1 MLALGAALAVTAVC
15 VGPGISQPAPQG
27 IHKIEHVI
35 VVMQENRSFDEYFGA
50 YPGANGP
57 PAGTCVPDPA
67 GGCIAPYH
75 DRADRNFGGNHK
87 AADAVAAIDGG
98 RMDGFVARGA
108 LVNCARRQIPTSRCK
123 GPSTDV
129 MGYKTGADIPNYW
142 AYARNFVLQD
152 RMFEPAAAASLPA
165 HLYMVSAWSAA
176 CTRPDEP
183 ATCTTNITNVDS
195 NREDK
200 NRGFGWTDITYLLH
214 KNHVIWRYYV
224 AEGTQPDCDTGAAT
238 CVATGQNAGTSSK
251 WNPLPD
257 FITVGDDHEYGNIRP
272 VSNFF
277 QAARRGH
284 LPNVA
289 WIVPSDKYSEHPPAL
304 VSDGQFWVTALINAV
319 MRSPQ
324 WKSTAIFLAWDD
336 WGGFYDHVPPP
347 VVDGTGYGI
356 RVPGLLI
363 SPYAKRGY
371 IDHPNPELRRLPQIH
386 RGRLPRGQAP
396 RPEDGRTARP
406 AANRPRERPHP
417 RRPTTGLRLQP
428 KAPAAARPP
437 TPSAS
442 PLARVG
448 SGQSKQA

>member
-1 MLALGAALAVTAVC
+1 LVLAVCAALAVVAAVC
-15 VGPGISQPAPQG
+15 VKPGISQPAPKG

-35 VVMQENRSFDEYFGA
+35 VIMQENRSFDEYFGA
-50 YPGANGP
+50 YPGADGP
-57 PAGTCVPDPA
+57 PTGTCAPNPA
-67 GGCIAPYH
+67 GGCIAPFH
-75 DRADRNFGGNHK
+75 DPADRNFGGNHK
-87 AADAVAAIDGG
+87 AADAAAAIDGG
-98 RMDGFVARGA
+98 KMDGFVARGA
-108 LVNCARRQIPTSRCK
+108 LVGCARRQIPPPCK
-123 GPSTDV
+123 GESTDV

-165 HLYMVSAWSAA
+165 HLYMVSAWSAS
-176 CTRPDEP
+176 CTHSDEP

-195 NREDK
+195 HRLDK
-200 NRGFGWTDITYLLH
+200 VRGFGWTDITYLLH
-214 KNHVIWRYYV
+214 KHHVSWRYYV
-224 AEGTQPDCDTGAAT
+224 AEGTQPDCDTGVAT

-272 VSNFF
+272 VSKFF
-277 QAARRGH
+277 EAARGGH

-319 MRSPQ
+319 MRGSQ

-347 VVDGTGYGI
+347 VVDGVGYGI

-371 IDHPNPELRRLPQIH
+371 LDHQTLSFDAYLKFIEDVFLGSKRLDPKTDGRPDPRPTVRENVHILGDLRRDFDFNQK
-386 RGRLPRGQAP
+386 P
-396 RPEDGRTARP
+396 RPP
-406 AANRPRERPHP
+406 LILRPRP
-417 RRPTTGLRLQP
+417 RRH
-428 KAPAAARPP
+428 
-437 TPSAS
+437 
-442 PLARVG
+442 
-448 SGQSKQA
+448 